1 MKESKLKN
9 VIAISIA
16 TSKFL
21 IIAWLLLLFLAES
34 YSFDDFISIM
44 SIILP
49 AFSVHASV
57 IIRYTVMQRYKNQA
71 EDREVKAS
79 FLYTTLAMLF
89 FYTFAIVAVLA
100 YRHDVGPEAME
111 NVKTSLGLIE
121 TVFGG
126 YLGYAVANLFRIKPE
141 LDLD

>member
-1 MKESKLKN
+1 MRESKLKN

-21 IIAWLLLLFLAES
+21 IIVWLLLLFLAES

-71 EDREVKAS
+71 EDRVVKAS

-89 FYTFAIVAVLA
+89 FYTFAIIATLA
-100 YRHDVGPEAME
+100 YRHDVGPDSME

-126 YLGYAVANLFRIKPE
+126 YLGYAIANLFRIQAE
-141 LDLD
+141 IDLD

>member
-1 MKESKLKN
+1 MRESKLKN

-21 IIAWLLLLFLAES
+21 IIVWLLLLFLAES

-89 FYTFAIVAVLA
+89 FYTLAIIATLA

-126 YLGYAVANLFRIKPE
+126 YLGYAIANLFRIQAE
-141 LDLD
+141 IDLG

>member
-9 VIAISIA
+9 IIAISIA

-34 YSFDDFISIM
+34 YTFDDFISIM

-57 IIRYTVMQRYKNQA
+57 IVRYTVMQRYKHQA
-71 EDREVKAS
+71 DDKEVKAS
-79 FLYTTLAMLF
+79 FLFTTLVMLF
-89 FYTFAIVAVLA
+89 FYTFAIIATLA

-121 TVFGG
+121 TIFGG
-126 YLGYAVANLFRIKPE
+126 YLGYAIANLFRIQP
-141 LDLD
+141 DIDID

>member
-1 MKESKLKN
+1 MRESKLKN

-16 TSKFL
+16 ASKFL
-21 IIAWLLLLFLAES
+21 IIIWLLLLFLAES
-34 YSFDDFISIM
+34 YSFDDFISIV

-57 IIRYTVMQRYKNQA
+57 IIRNIVMQRYKNQA

-89 FYTFAIVAVLA
+89 FYTLAIIATLA

-126 YLGYAVANLFRIKPE
+126 YLGYAVANLFRIQSRI
-141 LDLD
+141 DID

>member
-9 VIAISIA
+9 IIAFSIA
-16 TSKFL
+16 VAKFL
-21 IIAWLLLLFLAES
+21 IIMWLLLLFMAGS

-57 IIRYTVMQRYKNQA
+57 IIRQTVMQRYKKAA
-71 EDREVKAS
+71 EDKEVKSS
-79 FLYTTLAMLF
+79 FLYTTLGMLF
-89 FYTFAIVAVLA
+89 FYTFSIIGILA
-100 YRHDVGPEAME
+100 YRHEIGPEAME
-111 NVKTSLGLIE
+111 NVKTALGLAE

-126 YLGYAVANLFRIKPE
+126 YLGYAISNLFRIKGE
-141 LDLD
+141 IDID

>member
-1 MKESKLKN
+1 MKESRLKN
-9 VIAISIA
+9 IIAISIA

-34 YSFDDFISIM
+34 YTFDDFISIM

-57 IIRYTVMQRYKNQA
+57 IVRHTVMQRYKNQA

-79 FLYTTLAMLF
+79 FLYTTLAILF
-89 FYTFAIVAVLA
+89 FYTLAIIATLA
-100 YRHDVGPEAME
+100 YRHDVGPE
-111 NVKTSLGLIE
+111 TSLGLIE

-126 YLGYAVANLFRIKPE
+126 YLGYAIANLFRIQPEME
-141 LDLD
+141 LD